1 MKVCPVCKTAKHIAR
16 SYYTEENGKVY
27 KVLVYSCR
35 NRECVNYGDKEL
47 VKQEIEI
54 QKGD

>member
-1 MKVCPVCKTAKHIAR
+1 MKVCPVCKTAKHITR